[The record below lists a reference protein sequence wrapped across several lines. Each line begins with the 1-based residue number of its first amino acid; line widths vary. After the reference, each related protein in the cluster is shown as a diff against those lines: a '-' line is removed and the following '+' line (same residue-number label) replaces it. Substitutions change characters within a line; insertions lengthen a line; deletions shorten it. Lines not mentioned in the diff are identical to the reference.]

1 MDFIYGGDENFSRSL
16 RSRIFWITLFVIVA
30 FLTLVMR
37 LWYLQ
42 IVQGS
47 DLRALAESN
56 RLRQITLPDH
66 RGRIYDR
73 YGVELV
79 SSRPSFNVTLRRE
92 DIPDLDLLLGRL
104 DKLITFDRVE
114 AKKYILSIPSFSP
127 YVAAYDITRDEAAR
141 IEERRYDLPGVS
153 LEIVPIRNYNHGPLA
168 AHLVGYLAEI
178 TKNQLRMDDFQG
190 YRQGDIIGKYGVEK
204 SFEPV
209 LHGLRGKKIVEVD
222 AAGRE
227 LEVVRSMPSVPGRDL
242 FLSIE
247 YETQIAAETAMIGK
261 RGSVVAIKPDTGE
274 ILAMVSAPAFDPN
287 KFAVGVD
294 RSYWSTLIN
303 DSYHPLNNRAIQG
316 LYAPGSTYKIVVAA
330 AALEEGVIDEETIFF
345 CPGYYKLGRKRYRC
359 WKRSGHGKMN
369 LKNALKQSC
378 DVYFYQVGLKVGVD
392 RIAQT
397 AKRFG
402 LARPSGVSIEH
413 EKSGL
418 VPTTSWKEKYR
429 NEVWIPGET
438 LSVSIGQGFN
448 LTTPL
453 QMARVIAAVA
463 NDGWMPD
470 PKLIRLEEGSDLLE
484 PKRPDG
490 RSVGTSQEH
499 LDLISEGLYAAV
511 SEKHG
516 TGWRARVRDVLVAGK
531 TGTSQVVSLRD
542 NDKRTQEETPEKFRD
557 HAWFVGY
564 APFDDPK
571 IAVAVIVE
579 HSGSGGKVA
588 APIAGQ
594 VMKRYLDTLEKKTA
608 LAASAAGVDE

>member
-178 TKNQLRMDDFQG
+178 TKSQLQMDDFKG

-438 LSVSIGQGFN
+438 LSASIGQGFN